1 MADSWEPFETREIEQ
16 MRDQIVEHSRRFDQW
31 RRQQLN
37 EMWGSQAYLD
47 ENLRR
52 FLVICEEK
60 NTQQDRREKELCD
73 REEKVKRLQNP
84 TYLKRHD
91 EEMMALRCFASAM
104 LVTDLK
110 LQDYTRKLRQNMTEI
125 KHLCYRVR
133 MIIDRCTEKS
143 NVPERLQVMT
153 QVTIRD
159 LQDMESEIVAH
170 LNEMRTVDRIQNR
183 GNTARGECQCTCHST
198 EPIPRNLDFPM
209 SPSPGAL
216 HLEESSPVEI
226 SASQPNSEPGGQQQV
241 VASRSQSA
249 RAPAAQEEPAEAD
262 AIALF
267 WETEVIGPIK
277 NRE

>member
-16 MRDQIVEHSRRFDQW
+16 MRDQIVEHSRRVRENLGLVLEWRRVHLSRLDEERRMLEADTQKHNLFMSQFDQW

-110 LQDYTRKLRQNMTEI
+110 LQDYTRKLRQNMTEC
-125 KHLCYRVR
+125 K
-133 MIIDRCTEKS
+133 KW
-143 NVPERLQVMT
+143 
-153 QVTIRD
+153 
-159 LQDMESEIVAH
+159 
-170 LNEMRTVDRIQNR
+170 
-183 GNTARGECQCTCHST
+183 
-198 EPIPRNLDFPM
+198 
-209 SPSPGAL
+209 
-216 HLEESSPVEI
+216 
-226 SASQPNSEPGGQQQV
+226 
-241 VASRSQSA
+241 
-249 RAPAAQEEPAEAD
+249 
-262 AIALF
+262 IA
-267 WETEVIGPIK
+267 K
-277 NRE
+277 